1 MSPPPP
7 LSTPATLV
15 PDPTTEVPGGRT
27 APEATAATAVT
38 AVSPASF
45 PDSSAAAPAAA
56 LEAALAAAS
65 MTAPSGASTTL
76 GAVGTPVTPATEP
89 LQDVTHLMSPIFF
102 VLYIKKNC
110 ILMLKKPVK
119 KIVS

>member
-15 PDPTTEVPGGRT
+15 PDPTTVVPGETT
-27 APEATAATAVT
+27 APEATAVTAVT

-45 PDSSAAAPAAA
+45 PDSSAAAHVAA
-56 LEAALAAAS
+56 LEVALAAAS
-65 MTAPSGASTTL
+65 MTGASTTL

-89 LQDVTHLMSPIFF
+89 LQDVIHLKSPIFF
-102 VLYIKKNC
+102 VFLYKKN
-110 ILMLKKPVK
+110 
-119 KIVS
+119 